1 MTHSQINQPKGW
13 GFSRRTPNLNQ
24 SVKPNALREVPLNE
38 QPSTKFTS
46 HQIGDVKWLETN
58 IRTLIQSS
66 INLMSRL
73 QSYARVFTAHTI
85 STITSFGYQ
94 NTERKYLQERWQKC

>member
-1 MTHSQINQPKGW
+1 MTYSQINQPKGW

-46 HQIGDVKWLETN
+46 QKIGDVKWSETN
-58 IRTLIQSS
+58 TNISIQSNT
-66 INLMSRL
+66 ILMSRL
-73 QSYARVFTAHTI
+73 LSYARVFIAHTI
-85 STITSFGYQ
+85 STITLFGYP